1 MLRNIEK
8 SAIQPSESVHSVGSV
23 NRDSGKKEKEK
34 NKKRK
39 RDPEEKEATKEY
51 DSVEI
56 SGNGE
61 TTVTPR
67 VRRLNRKQRDAVNKK
82 GTQIDI
88 VIE

>member
-1 MLRNIEK
+1 MQNIEK
-8 SAIQPSESVHSVGSV
+8 SAIQPSESVHSVGGV
-23 NRDSGKKEKEK
+23 NRDTGKKEKEK

-39 RDPEEKEATKEY
+39 RDPEEKEAAKEY

-61 TTVTPR
+61 NAVAPR
-67 VRRLNRKQRDAVNKK
+67 VRRLNRQQRDVVNKK
-82 GTQIDI
+82 GSQIDI